1 MYSSGRK
8 RSHSKCDRSP
18 GARGFDSHHLRQKT
32 VLRDSFPGD
41 FLILWRSFR
50 RWVILLLCSAEAVD
64 LPMGILYNESK
75 TLAAVAKWTCL
86 HVRLARCSRK

>member
-1 MYSSGRK
+1 MALVISI
-8 RSHSKCDRSP
+8 D
-18 GARGFDSHHLRQKT
+18 DVTTQKT

-75 TLAAVAKWTCL
+75 TLAAAAKWTCL
-86 HVRLARCSRK
+86 HVRLAEMQTSAGRVRIV